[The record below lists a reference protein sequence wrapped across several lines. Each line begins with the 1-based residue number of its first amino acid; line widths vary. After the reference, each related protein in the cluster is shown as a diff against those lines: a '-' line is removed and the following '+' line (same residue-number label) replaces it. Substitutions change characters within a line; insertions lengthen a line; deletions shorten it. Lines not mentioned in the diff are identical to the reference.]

1 MMPVTRFSVLVDE
14 RLDDDTVM
22 ARHEGQAPQVDSATR
37 VLNCQ
42 AEPGD
47 FVEVS
52 CVERDN
58 YDLVAR
64 PTQVALPLCQPK
76 P

>member
-1 MMPVTRFSVLVDE
+1 MLGLGSSIGDSGDRE
-14 RLDDDTVM
+14 
-22 ARHEGQAPQVDSATR
+22 RHEGQAPQVDSATR

-64 PTQVALPLCQPK
+64 PTQVALPLCQPR